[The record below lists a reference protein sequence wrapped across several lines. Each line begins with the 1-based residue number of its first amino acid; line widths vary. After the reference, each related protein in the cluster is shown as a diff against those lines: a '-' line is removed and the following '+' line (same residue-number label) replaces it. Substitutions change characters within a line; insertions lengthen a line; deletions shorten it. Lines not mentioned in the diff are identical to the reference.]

1 MVHVSFINDQKTV
14 VTVPIRPD
22 SDRRVLAVIPVEIN
36 LKLLC
41 DALRVDGGRY
51 SRLPFAQHEQHALIN
66 VVVNEHKGMSGRLD
80 KIRSE
85 FIGIEDLA
93 VEEDTLYWWQRSTDK
108 KIYFVRKFFQLP
120 VMDS

>member
-1 MVHVSFINDQKTV
+1 M
-14 VTVPIRPD
+14 RELACPD
-22 SDRRVLAVIPVEIN
+22 IDGRVLVLMSVKVEPE
-36 LKLLC
+36 LRS

-66 VVVNEHKGMSGRLD
+66 IVVNEYKRLSGRLD

-93 VEEDTLYWWQRSTDK
+93 VEEDASTGEGMCGQRNRLYLLA
-108 KIYFVRKFFQLP
+108 LP
-120 VMDS
+120 VAGHGQSALNPFYSPVG